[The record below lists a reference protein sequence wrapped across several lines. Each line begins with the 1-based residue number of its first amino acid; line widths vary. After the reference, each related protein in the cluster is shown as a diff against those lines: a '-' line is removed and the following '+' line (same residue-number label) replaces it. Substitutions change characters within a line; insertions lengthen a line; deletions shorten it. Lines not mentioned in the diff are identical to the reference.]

1 VEIKFIDKN
10 VVVVGGSRGI
20 GLSIVRSFLESG
32 AKVHVISR
40 TKNIGSELELTAS
53 FGDRVYFNYV
63 DATVEFDLISCSKN
77 IINNCNGGIDILICN
92 VGSGNSGSDPINEP
106 DVWNQSWSTNFSSV
120 LNASR
125 VFTRSIKNG
134 GAIIFISSIA
144 GIENIGAPTEYSI
157 AKSAIKTFAK
167 ILSHKLAPAI
177 RVNTILPGNIYFE
190 KGTWYEKMRTNPTMV
205 KEMINTKVPLKK
217 FGDPQDIANAVLF
230 LSSDKASFI
239 TGSSLTVD
247 GGQTIGF

>member
-1 VEIKFIDKN
+1 MEIKFFEKT

-32 AKVHVISR
+32 ATVHVISR
-40 TKNIGSELELTAS
+40 TKNSDSELELTS
-53 FGDRVYFNYV
+53 IFGGRVYFYYA
-63 DATVEFDLISCSKN
+63 DATGEYDLVSCSKLILN
-77 IINNCNGGIDILICN
+77 KSFGSIDILICN
-92 VGSGNSGSDPINEP
+92 VGSGKSGSDPINPP
-106 DVWNQSWSTNFSSV
+106 DVWNQSWDTNFSSV

-125 VFTRSIKNG
+125 AFLEFITDG
-134 GAIIFISSIA
+134 GVIIFISSIA

-177 RVNTILPGNIYFE
+177 RVNTILPGNIYF
-190 KGTWYEKMRTNPTMV
+190 KNGTWDEKLRENPILV
-205 KEMINTKVPLKK
+205 KEMIHAKVPLNK

-239 TGSSLTVD
+239 TGASLTVD

>member
-1 VEIKFIDKN
+1 MEIKFFEKT

-32 AKVHVISR
+32 ATVHVISR
-40 TKNIGSELELTAS
+40 TKNSDSELELTS
-53 FGDRVYFNYV
+53 IFGGRVYFYYA
-63 DATVEFDLISCSKN
+63 DATSEYDLAFCSKHILN
-77 IINNCNGGIDILICN
+77 KCFGSIDILICN
-92 VGSGNSGSDPINEP
+92 VGTGKSGSDPINAT
-106 DVWNQSWSTNFSSV
+106 DVWNQSWDTNFSSV

-125 VFTRSIKNG
+125 VFFEFIING
-134 GAIIFISSIA
+134 GVIIFISSIA

-177 RVNTILPGNIYFE
+177 RVNTILPGNIYF
-190 KGTWYEKMRTNPTMV
+190 KNGTWDEKLRENPILI
-205 KEMINTKVPLKK
+205 KEMINAKVPLNK

-239 TGSSLTVD
+239 TGASLTVD
-247 GGQTIGF
+247 GGQTISF

>member
-1 VEIKFIDKN
+1 MEIEFFDKT

-20 GLSIVRSFLESG
+20 GLSIVRSFLKSG
-32 AKVHVISR
+32 ANVHVISR
-40 TKNIGSELELTAS
+40 TKNLEIELELTAS
-53 FGDRVYFNYV
+53 FGDKVYFYYV
-63 DATVEFDLISCSKN
+63 DATVEYDLISCSKQ
-77 IINNCNGGIDILICN
+77 ILIKCFGAIDILICN
-92 VGSGNSGSDPINEP
+92 VGSGKSGSNPINTP
-106 DVWNQSWSTNFSSV
+106 DVWNQSWNINFSSI

-125 VFTRSIKNG
+125 IFSHSINNG

-190 KGTWYEKMRTNPTMV
+190 NGTWDEKMRENPILV
-205 KEMINTKVPLKK
+205 KEMINEKVPLKK
-217 FGDPQDIANAVLF
+217 FGGPQDIANAVLF
-230 LSSDKASFI
+230 LSSDKASFV
-239 TGSSLTVD
+239 TGASLTVD
-247 GGQTIGF
+247 GGQTISF

>member
-1 VEIKFIDKN
+1 MEIKFLGKT

-20 GLSIVRSFLESG
+20 GLSIVRSFLKSG
-32 AKVHVISR
+32 ASVYVISR
-40 TKNIGSELELTAS
+40 TKNLESELELMAS
-53 FGDRVYFNYV
+53 FGDRVNFYYADV
-63 DATVEFDLISCSKN
+63 TVEFDIISCSKE
-77 IINNCNGGIDILICN
+77 ILIKCFGAIDILICN
-92 VGSGNSGSDPINEP
+92 VGSGKSGSDPINAP
-106 DVWNQSWSTNFSSV
+106 DVWNQSWNTNFSSV

-125 VFTRSIKNG
+125 VFSHSINNG

-190 KGTWYEKMRTNPTMV
+190 KGTWDEKMRENPTLV
-205 KEMINTKVPLKK
+205 KEMITEKVPLKK
-217 FGDPQDIANAVLF
+217 FGEPQDIANAVLF
-230 LSSDKASFI
+230 LSSDKASFV
-239 TGSSLTVD
+239 TGASLTVD
-247 GGQTIGF
+247 GGQTISF